1 MTEMEEA
8 TQPAPKEPE
17 PYLMIRLLE
26 LTNFKS
32 YANTIKIG
40 PFDRHMTSVVGPNGS
55 GKSNVIDAMLFV
67 FGFKANKCARAS
79 TPFASASAPA
89 RSHPRSPS
97 PRHKSRRLAAATAYL
112 PPTLSHFILFPTRRM
127 RQGKVSDLIHSSE
140 TYPDLQFARV
150 AVHFQKVL
158 DQPNGD
164 YEVVPGSEFTVT
176 REARKDNTSKYWI
189 NSPDINRKGGDKVS
203 NFKEVTTYLQQHGI
217 DLDTTASSSSRARSS
232 RSP

>member
-1 MTEMEEA
+1 
-8 TQPAPKEPE
+8 
-17 PYLMIRLLE
+17 
-26 LTNFKS
+26 
-32 YANTIKIG
+32 
-40 PFDRHMTSVVGPNGS
+40 
-55 GKSNVIDAMLFV
+55 
-67 FGFKANKCARAS
+67 
-79 TPFASASAPA
+79 
-89 RSHPRSPS
+89 
-97 PRHKSRRLAAATAYL
+97 
-112 PPTLSHFILFPTRRM
+112 M

-217 DLDTTASSSSRARSS
+217 DLDTTASSSSRARSTNRHDDPS
-232 RSP
+232 SRETLVPAPSPLSSTAHLPRSPPPLPSLPSPTKHSPRPTRTASSSTSRTSSARTNWSI

>member
-1 MTEMEEA
+1 
-8 TQPAPKEPE
+8 
-17 PYLMIRLLE
+17 
-26 LTNFKS
+26 
-32 YANTIKIG
+32 
-40 PFDRHMTSVVGPNGS
+40 
-55 GKSNVIDAMLFV
+55 
-67 FGFKANKCARAS
+67 
-79 TPFASASAPA
+79 
-89 RSHPRSPS
+89 
-97 PRHKSRRLAAATAYL
+97 
-112 PPTLSHFILFPTRRM
+112 M

-217 DLDTTASSSSRARSS
+217 DLDHNRFLILQGEVEQIAMMKPRAPSPHEEGLLEYLEDIIGSNNYVEPIEAASMGST
-232 RSP
+232 

>member
-1 MTEMEEA
+1 
-8 TQPAPKEPE
+8 
-17 PYLMIRLLE
+17 
-26 LTNFKS
+26 
-32 YANTIKIG
+32 
-40 PFDRHMTSVVGPNGS
+40 
-55 GKSNVIDAMLFV
+55 
-67 FGFKANKCARAS
+67 
-79 TPFASASAPA
+79 
-89 RSHPRSPS
+89 
-97 PRHKSRRLAAATAYL
+97 
-112 PPTLSHFILFPTRRM
+112 M

-217 DLDTTASSSSRARSS
+217 DLDHNRFLILQGEVEAIAMMKPKASARFSRAILSRHSS
-232 RSP
+232 DARPSLRPRRRPRTTRACSSTSRTSSARTG